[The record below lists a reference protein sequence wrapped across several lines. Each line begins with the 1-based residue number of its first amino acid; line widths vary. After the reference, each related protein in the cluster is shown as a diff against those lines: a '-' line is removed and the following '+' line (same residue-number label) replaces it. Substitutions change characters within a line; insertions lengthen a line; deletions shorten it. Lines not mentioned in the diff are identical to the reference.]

1 MSQHPYLT
9 GAEIRY
15 ADQAWVYDR
24 TTSGAPVPAPREFRH
39 SLSARVNGLVAQR
52 LVLLHSS
59 DSSRCTPDPAA
70 DPGTG
75 KHGIAIAPPWL
86 RCWAA

>member
-1 MSQHPYLT
+1 MSQPPSINE
-9 GAEIRY
+9 AELRY

-39 SLSARVNGLVAQR
+39 ALRALGNGLVAQR
-52 LVLLHSS
+52 LVLRHSS

-70 DPGTG
+70 DPGTWT
-75 KHGIAIAPPWL
+75 HGIAFAPPWL
-86 RCWAA
+86 RVWAA